1 MLNYIT
7 HKSNTMS
14 KEPLLTPFYRWGY
27 KLLKKLKNLPH
38 IPKLVS
44 VGSEYELG
52 SIDKRLPFPSFLP
65 SFFPPFLFILSFLCY
80 FSSGPQGILF
90 LLILYKAIS
99 NAGHGHTGISLSTK
113 PWHGSESIHQ
123 NQGFAI

>member
-1 MLNYIT
+1 MRQ
-7 HKSNTMS
+7 
-14 KEPLLTPFYRWGY
+14 EPLLTPFYRWGY

-65 SFFPPFLFILSFLCY
+65 SFFPPFLFILFSLLGRSFGSFKEKFKSVY
-80 FSSGPQGILF
+80 
-90 LLILYKAIS
+90 
-99 NAGHGHTGISLSTK
+99 NAASV
-113 PWHGSESIHQ
+113 
-123 NQGFAI
+123 